1 MAVTAPLRIPV
12 EIRRRGGARGA
23 APGERWFRLAL
34 GVSEVG
40 LYFGRPLPEA
50 CDGPLSVTFVLP
62 DDNEA
67 RIELEARAVS
77 VETGDEAVP
86 EARLAVRFLSPDEP
100 SRARIARYVAVRV
113 PATD

>member
-12 EIRRRGGARGA
+12 EIRRRGGARAGA
-23 APGERWFRLAL
+23 SGERWFRLAR
-34 GVSEVG
+34 GVSELG
-40 LYFGRPLPEA
+40 MHFARALPEA
-50 CDGPLSVTFVLP
+50 CDGPLAVAFVLP

-77 VETGDEAVP
+77 VDTGDEAAP

-100 SRARIARYVAVRV
+100 GRARIALYVAARV
-113 PATD
+113 